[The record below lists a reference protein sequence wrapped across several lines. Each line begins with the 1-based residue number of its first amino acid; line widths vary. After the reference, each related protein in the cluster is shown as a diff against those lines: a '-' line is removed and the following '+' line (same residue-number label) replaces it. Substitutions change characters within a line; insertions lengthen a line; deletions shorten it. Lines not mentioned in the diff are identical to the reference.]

1 MEWTEGFTIGEE
13 GGIAVARVNAGAPCP
28 YCEGEGRRAVEV
40 DEKVVSRDASGKEH
54 TTVEKVRRV
63 FRCRCQ
69 RVPDRVLLYNAA
81 ELPARHA
88 HCRMETFKAELARPT
103 WSAVRRWLDQYHGG
117 PDQLG
122 LVISGEP
129 GRGKTHLLA
138 AIVYELV
145 FRYGTSVRFVEFSHL
160 IASIREGY
168 DHDVGEARLLGPL
181 VRVPVLAIDEL
192 GKGRGSDFEST
203 ILDEIVSRR
212 YNAHA
217 GPLLATTNFP
227 LVGRGK
233 KEGESLSTGAMPSL
247 AERLGERVWSRLK
260 ESCLFVEATGE
271 DYRIV
276 GAASKKGVVASK
288 R

>member
-1 MEWTEGFTIGEE
+1 MEWNEGFDIGEVA
-13 GGIAVARVNAGAPCP
+13 GLAVARTAAEGPCP
-28 YCEGEGRRAVEV
+28 FCHGEGRRAVEV
-40 DEKVVSRDASGKEH
+40 EEKTVSRDARGKEVVS
-54 TTVEKVRRV
+54 TEKVRRV
-63 FRCRCQ
+63 YRCRCQ
-69 RVPDRVLLYNAA
+69 RVPDRVALYNAA

-88 HCRMETFKAELARPT
+88 HCTMETFKAELARPT
-103 WSAVRRWLDQYHGG
+103 WSAVRKWLDTYQGG
-117 PDQLG
+117 PEQLG
-122 LVISGEP
+122 LVLSGAP

-138 AIVYELV
+138 AVVRELT
-145 FRYGTSVRFVEFSHL
+145 FRYGASVRFIEFSHL

-212 YNAHA
+212 YNGHA

-227 LVGRGK
+227 LVARPK
-233 KEGESLSTGAMPSL
+233 KENDSLSTGAMPSL

-271 DYRIV
+271 DYR
-276 GAASKKGVVASK
+276 VVHSHEK
-288 R
+288 RGHKR